1 MWDNQFFQ
9 ILVYSALIFFNLVFI
24 VGFVISLYVL
34 IVIGSIK
41 NKLEELME
49 QIKAT
54 GEKVSDAAESAGEFA
69 TSLGSVLTPVAIL
82 RGIFG
87 GKKKTKE
94 NFFSKLFNQ
103 D

>member
-9 ILVYSALIFFNLVFI
+9 VLVYSALIFFNLVFI
-24 VGFVISLYVL
+24 VGFVISLYIL

-41 NKLEELME
+41 NKLEEVME
-49 QIKAT
+49 QIRAT
-54 GEKVSDAAESAGEFA
+54 GEKVSEAATSAGEFA
-69 TSLGSVLTPVAIL
+69 ANLGSVVTPLAIFK
-82 RGIFG
+82 GIFG

-103 D
+103 E